1 MRVCWGGPIWEAAW
15 LKHIILHFAT
25 PGIPVGVR
33 HKRAAP
39 LASDVAP
46 HISSRL
52 AGAVTREG

>member
-1 MRVCWGGPIWEAAW
+1 MLFRSAYLNIGFN
-15 LKHIILHFAT
+15 HIILHFAT

-33 HKRAAP
+33 HKWATRFAN
-39 LASDVAP
+39 DVAP